1 MALHFFYGIKSNM
14 IDVTEKC
21 IKNCVKKNIVYIPSG
36 DHSRAK
42 IFSDPIYGVLKS
54 FYVLDVKGDL
64 NEYNDSKNVYIDL
77 NTNVVYIN
85 NDIPDYIKE
94 IYPNYPEKLF
104 DIRKNLKLDFG
115 SFNDEYPEQLMSI
128 RYLTG
133 KEKVLEIGGNIGR
146 NSLVISTI
154 LNKNNNNQFV
164 SLESDSNIANQ
175 LIHNRDINNLQ
186 FFVESSALSKRK
198 LIQRGWDTI
207 ASDVVLNGYKEV
219 NIISWNEL
227 KAKYNIDFDTLVLDC
242 EGAFYYIL
250 MDMPE
255 ILTNIKLIMMEND
268 YHEYSK
274 KQFVDDILI
283 ANGFVCDYTESG
295 GWGPCQ
301 HKFFETWKKI

>member
-1 MALHFFYGIKSNM
+1 MNLRFFYGIKSNM
-14 IDVTEKC
+14 MDVTEKC
-21 IKNCVKKNIVYIPSG
+21 IKNCVIKNIVYIPSG
-36 DHSRAK
+36 DVSRSK
-42 IFSDPIYGVLKS
+42 IFTDPLYGVLKS
-54 FYVLDVKGDL
+54 FFVLDVQGNL

-77 NTNVVYIN
+77 NSNAVYIN

-94 IYPNYPEKLF
+94 IYPNYTEKLLELH
-104 DIRKNLKLDFG
+104 KNLKLDFG
-115 SFNDEYPEQLMSI
+115 SFKDEFPEQLMSI

-146 NSLVISTI
+146 NTLVISTI
-154 LNKNNNNQFV
+154 LNNNNNNQLV
-164 SLESDSNIANQ
+164 SLESDPNIANQ

-198 LIQRGWDTI
+198 LIQRNWDTI
-207 ASDVVLNGYKEV
+207 VSDVVLDGYKEV
-219 NIISWNEL
+219 NVISWDEL

-301 HKFFETWKKI
+301 HKFFETWKKS